1 MGRSGA
7 ESDRGRGSLRRQGA
21 AYQGA
26 LEAVFAILVAVALG
40 YFIDRRFGTSPRF
53 LFVGVILGFSAFV
66 LRLVR
71 LGRALS
77 PPDGEEPEGT
87 SGPGEPG
94 GPREP

>member
-7 ESDRGRGSLRRQGA
+7 ESDRERGSLRRQGA

-40 YFIDRRFGTSPRF
+40 YFIDWRFGTSPSF

-77 PPDGEEPEGT
+77 PPDGKAPDGT
-87 SGPGEPG
+87 RGPGEPG